1 MIREIVA
8 LARAR
13 FVKSLIGEGSAMK
26 VSRWLVVAVV
36 AVASGC
42 NGLNGRSTPETP
54 VEAALQEGE
63 RKTSTDPAV
72 NPDAAAMADFQKRVD
87 AYADLHK
94 RLAKGDA
101 AQKQTSDAGRLNDAQ
116 NTLTAR
122 VQAAR
127 ADAKH
132 GEVFT
137 DTIRPV
143 FRRLLAPELKG
154 QAGRDAKAV
163 LKDDAP
169 DAGTVP
175 FKVNAKYPDGQ
186 PLPTVPAN
194 LLLTLPPLPAPLE
207 YRIVGQHL
215 LLLDTG
221 ADLVVDYILNA
232 IST

>member
-1 MIREIVA
+1 
-8 LARAR
+8 
-13 FVKSLIGEGSAMK
+13 MK

-72 NPDAAAMADFQKRVD
+72 NPDAAAMADFQNRVD